1 MHLFGQIKKNTNGK
15 LTETESRA
23 DVWKNKM
30 LELRKTPFPYSF
42 HITLLMS
49 EDCWYFKNIV
59 DV

>member
-23 DVWKNKM
+23 DVWKNIM

-49 EDCWYFKNIV
+49 EDC
-59 DV
+59 